1 MEADGRRPNAQVE
14 MMDAPICKPD
24 GGFKR
29 RKRFQYQSNPASHFQ
44 NKNKQNTNKKMEC
57 SGKRPS
63 GGPAGLV
70 VKVQHIVIK
79 LEKKKW

>member
-1 MEADGRRPNAQVE
+1 
-14 MMDAPICKPD
+14 
-24 GGFKR
+24 
-29 RKRFQYQSNPASHFQ
+29 
-44 NKNKQNTNKKMEC
+44 MEC